1 MRGTGRISAVL
12 VTAAMAALTP
22 ASSAEPLEEAYASLL
37 STKAPVVVN
46 VKFVLKLKG
55 SWGERER
62 ESEIT
67 GVMIDAKGIVLCSN
81 MSVGGF
87 ATYLQGRVGDVS
99 VTPSDIKVL
108 IDGDTEGV
116 EAELIAR
123 DTELDLAWIRIK
135 KPDEKGYAYQD
146 FGKAA
151 TPRLGDLLLCV
162 RRMGKYFDRTAAI
175 VSGRLAGITKKPRD
189 LYVPAGEIAGAMG
202 LPVYTTQGEVV
213 GVLVVQL
220 PDPDNLEMDPQSVFQ
235 EMESGLILPAAN
247 VLAATTR
254 ALETA
259 AKADAEKADKKD
271 KPDDGNEKDKVDD
284 DGDERPA
291 ATRPAGGVDTNGH
304 AALQQRRVSSL

>member
-1 MRGTGRISAVL
+1 MRFTGRISAVL
-12 VTAAMAALTP
+12 AAAAVVAMTP
-22 ASSAEPLEEAYASLL
+22 ATSAEPLEAVYQNLL

-87 ATYLQGRVGDVS
+87 ATYLQGRVGEVS

-108 IDGDTEGV
+108 IDGDSEGV

-135 KPDEKGYAYQD
+135 QPDEKGYAYQD
-146 FGKAA
+146 LAKAA
-151 TPRLGDLLLCV
+151 TPKLGDPLFCV

-175 VSGRLAGITKKPRD
+175 VSGQLAGITKKPRD
-189 LYVPAGEIAGAMG
+189 LYVPAGEIAGALG
-202 LPVYTTQGEVV
+202 LPVYTIAGEVV

-220 PDPDNLEMDPQSVFQ
+220 PDPDEMEMDPQSVFQ

-247 VLAATTR
+247 VVAATTR
-254 ALETA
+254 ALENAAKNDA
-259 AKADAEKADKKD
+259 AKAEKKD
-271 KPDDGNEKDKVDD
+271 KPDDADDPD
-284 DGDERPA
+284 DGDKDGDDE
-291 ATRPAGGVDTNGH
+291 
-304 AALQQRRVSSL
+304 